1 MEARWET
8 IPAGEGGDWSL
19 IALPNDKA
27 EKNDFEIAVPEALGL
42 ILELKTKLSEP
53 VQGLKAFAPE
63 DRPHQIGL
71 IYYAFRIMIAIGFFL
86 AALMG
91 LTVLQWLRG
100 KLSDSDICEQKWL
113 MRAWIFAAPLG
124 YIATD
129 AGWIVRC
136 VGRQPWTVY
145 GEIRT
150 IDAASHIPAEEV
162 FASLL
167 GFVTLYTV
175 LFITTLY
182 FGRRIILAGPS
193 LDLPLPP
200 SDIVIVDTEP
210 AELQPNQRPAEAQQ

>member
-19 IALPNDKA
+19 LALPNDKA

-91 LTVLQWLRG
+91 MSTWQWLRE
-100 KLSDSDICEQKWL
+100 SCRRHHW
-113 MRAWIFAAPLG
+113 RA
-124 YIATD
+124 
-129 AGWIVRC
+129 
-136 VGRQPWTVY
+136 
-145 GEIRT
+145 
-150 IDAASHIPAEEV
+150 EV
-162 FASLL
+162 VDASLDFCCAPGL
-167 GFVTLYTV
+167 HCHRFRMDCSL
-175 LFITTLY
+175 
-182 FGRRIILAGPS
+182 RRKTA
-193 LDLPLPP
+193 LD
-200 SDIVIVDTEP
+200 SVWRNTDD
-210 AELQPNQRPAEAQQ
+210 